1 MKRKVHKGF
10 TLIELIIAAFTGS
23 IVILGAGTILF
34 FGQKTWNSTWQRAS
48 LQRDASYAMLRI
60 TRPLKSGRFAELKDG
75 GDTLKIY
82 RETDWINFSIDRA
95 NNNLNCTVEGASA
108 RTILKGIVEDLQ
120 FSITGNTVRIELRLR
135 EGNLQTHFVSTVMMR
150 NYGQ

>member
-1 MKRKVHKGF
+1 
-10 TLIELIIAAFTGS
+10 
-23 IVILGAGTILF
+23 
-34 FGQKTWNSTWQRAS
+34 
-48 LQRDASYAMLRI
+48 MLRI
-60 TRPLKSGRFAELKDG
+60 TRPIKSGRFAELKDG

-95 NNNLNCTVEGASA
+95 DNNLNCTVEGANA
-108 RTILKGIVEDLQ
+108 RTILKDIVEDLQ

>member
-10 TLIELIIAAFTGS
+10 TLIELIIAIFTGS

-60 TRPLKSGRFAELKDG
+60 SRPLKSGRFAELDSG
-75 GDTLKIY
+75 GEAIKIY
-82 RETDWINFSIDRA
+82 REKDWISFSLDRA
-95 NNNLNCTVEGASA
+95 DKNLNCTIEGGNP
-108 RTILKGIVEDLQ
+108 RTVLKGNVEDLQ
-120 FSITGNTVRIELRLR
+120 FKIADNTVRVELRLR
-135 EGNLQTHFVSTVMMR
+135 EDNLQTHFVSTVMMR